1 MNNFTNNSAITP
13 TTTSPHSNSRSNC
26 HLNRRKRNQ
35 RLLALALSASL
46 LTACAPPRDGAN
58 GPNAV
63 AVLGTG
69 IGFLVAT
76 PLFIAVSLVEGLSA
90 LPYLESADLHEV
102 DREMRASG
110 SQVDIKRTYQ
120 YAYQQRLDSVP
131 SNGDTGQMFYNMHDA
146 TQHFREV
153 LRGYGVENPQEYLL
167 TAIRTADRQ
176 GYTLYAVIHRPAGV
190 VRISSRSGPRV
201 LHTGQQAYYQPW
213 RINSAGQAQDTVI
226 DWAGVPRK
234 SIGTQ
239 KGQAIMMTLAANAV
253 LLNRRSDDYWQI
265 EQRWMRGEHRQIV
278 NQRKTY
284 LEGRLGLHQ
293 PHNSPRKSF

>member
-1 MNNFTNNSAITP
+1 MSSP
-13 TTTSPHSNSRSNC
+13 TTTSTRS
-26 HLNRRKRNQ
+26 NRRKRNQ

-46 LTACAPPRDGAN
+46 LTACAPPRDGSR
-58 GPNAV
+58 GPSAV
-63 AVLGTG
+63 ATIGTG

-131 SNGDTGQMFYNMHDA
+131 ANGDTGQMFYNMHSA
-146 TQHFREV
+146 TQHFRKV
-153 LRGYGVENPQEYLL
+153 LRGYGIENPQEYLL

-176 GYTLYAVIHRPAGV
+176 GYTLYAVIHRPTGV
-190 VRISSRSGPRV
+190 VRISSRTGPRI
-201 LHTGQQAYYQPW
+201 LHTGQQTYYQPW

-265 EQRWMRGEHRQIV
+265 EQRWKRGEHRQIV
-278 NQRKTY
+278 TQRKSY
-284 LEGRLGLHQ
+284 LEGRLGINQ
-293 PHNSPRKSF
+293 PHNGTKRSF